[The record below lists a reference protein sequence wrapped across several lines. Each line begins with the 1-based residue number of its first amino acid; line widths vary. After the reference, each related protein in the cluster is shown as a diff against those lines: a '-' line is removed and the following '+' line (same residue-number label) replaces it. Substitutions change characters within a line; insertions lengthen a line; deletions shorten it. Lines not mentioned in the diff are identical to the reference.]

1 MAAALTTNSD
11 EAEEACGKL
20 GLEPYEWPSSALKFV
35 KYVAGKLLGASTLVM
50 ASISEPDTMEAVRG
64 MQGVYGADLATL
76 LNIKVET
83 RTKEEMRSVEVTSP
97 TLCHVLQCNRR
108 RAFAYVVH
116 FII

>member
-1 MAAALTTNSD
+1 VHLFLHLCVTARGDGTTNSD

-83 RTKEEMRSVEVTSP
+83 RTNEERRCVSM
-97 TLCHVLQCNRR
+97 LCHILQCN
-108 RAFAYVVH
+108 
-116 FII
+116 